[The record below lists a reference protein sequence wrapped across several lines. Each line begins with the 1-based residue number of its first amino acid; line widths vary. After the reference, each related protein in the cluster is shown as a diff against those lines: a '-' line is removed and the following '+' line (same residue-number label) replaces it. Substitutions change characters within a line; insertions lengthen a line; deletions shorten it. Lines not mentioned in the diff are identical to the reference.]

1 MIQSQS
7 FQSYEACVIVDSL
20 VIRLKLYYVILIYK
34 RKNNFY
40 ISILFLLLLLLLLL
54 LLVLL
59 LLLLLLF
66 SPLYFKF
73 SSSFSFLCVGDLL
86 YSHMFSKL
94 QCIQQKSNKAD
105 SSLALIKSL

>member
-20 VIRLKLYYVILIYK
+20 LIRIKLYCVILIYK

-40 ISILFLLLLLLLLL
+40 IFILFLLLLLLLLL
-54 LLVLL
+54 LLI
-59 LLLLLLF
+59 LLF